1 MKTIALAAT
10 LVAATFVA
18 VPRAEAQTADQLATI
33 QAACATSGA
42 ACAAA
47 VRALQAGIVGLP
59 PAQRRT
65 VVANIAGALRTQALT
80 APPAVQAQIAQNIS
94 AGLEA
99 VAEATDDPVQAANIT
114 QIAEDFSDGSI
125 DEDVETVEVASGSPA

>member
-1 MKTIALAAT
+1 MKPTKKHPG
-10 LVAATFVA
+10 FK
-18 VPRAEAQTADQLATI
+18 
-33 QAACATSGA
+33 
-42 ACAAA
+42 
-47 VRALQAGIVGLP
+47 
-59 PAQRRT
+59 
-65 VVANIAGALRTQALT
+65 
-80 APPAVQAQIAQNIS
+80 AVQAQIAQNIS